1 MPPSDTREIVGIQYL
16 RAVAAV
22 AVVLSHASGFA
33 AQDKYFGVE
42 FIDVFLHGG
51 RRGVDLFFLVSG
63 FIIAV
68 TSLRP
73 GSLEPAIGGAD
84 FALRRFARVV
94 PLMWLAIVGHCL
106 VRFAATG
113 NFALLPTL
121 SAVTLAPFGAVEPLQ
136 IWTLRHELLF
146 YLVFGL
152 DFLAWPRQRG
162 LLVAWFLAPL
172 LLLVFPGAWSSHANA
187 PDFWGIVLNPVNVEF
202 GFGFLAAILWLKITR
217 DWRFVSPI
225 HPFPVVSLAML
236 ALMGLDGW
244 LGRDFPDL
252 PGRILFGALCLPILL
267 FASHV
272 RCPAGRLDRLGRM
285 IRRTSYSLYL
295 FNPVIL
301 LAIIA
306 VWSAALPH
314 TPVWLVV
321 LVTTIATTAVCMV
334 IGLRIEEPLVRATRR
349 LLGKRLGL
357 RPA

>member
-1 MPPSDTREIVGIQYL
+1 MPPTDTREIVGIQYL

-33 AQDKYFGVE
+33 AQEKYFGVD

-68 TSLRP
+68 ASLRP
-73 GSLEPAIGGAD
+73 ASLEPSIGGAE

-94 PLMWLAIVGHCL
+94 PLMWLAIVVHCL

-121 SAVTLAPFGAVEPLQ
+121 SAITLAPFGVVEPLQ
-136 IWTLRHELLF
+136 IWTLRHEVLF
-146 YLVFGL
+146 YLAFGL
-152 DFLAWPRQRG
+152 SFLVGQRRLS
-162 LLVAWFLAPL
+162 LLVVWLLAPL
-172 LLLVFPGAWSSHANA
+172 LLLIFPEAWSSHANA
-187 PDFWGIVLNPVNVEF
+187 PDFFGVVLNPVNVEF
-202 GFGFLAAILWLKITR
+202 GFGFLAAVFWLKITR
-217 DWRFVSPI
+217 DRSFVSPI
-225 HPFPVVSLAML
+225 HPVVVVSLAML

-252 PGRILFGALCLPILL
+252 LGRILFGALCLPILL

-272 RCPAGRLDRLGRM
+272 DCPEGSLDRLGRL
-285 IRRTSYSLYL
+285 IGRTSYSLYL

-301 LAIIA
+301 LTVIA
-306 VWSAALPH
+306 VWSAALPQ
-314 TPVWLVV
+314 TPVALVV
-321 LVTTIATTAVCMV
+321 LVTTIATTAVCTV
-334 IGLRIEEPLVRATRR
+334 IGLRIEEPLVRVSRR
-349 LLGKRLGL
+349 WLKSWLGPR
-357 RPA
+357 AA